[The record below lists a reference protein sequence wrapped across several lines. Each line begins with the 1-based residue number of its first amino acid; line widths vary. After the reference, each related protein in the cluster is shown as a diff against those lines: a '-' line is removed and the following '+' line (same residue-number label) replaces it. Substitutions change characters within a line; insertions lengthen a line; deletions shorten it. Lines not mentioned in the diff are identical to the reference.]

1 MLGTAEIVQAR
12 NILEEIK
19 RLEHVQDVS
28 LVSRGGM
35 YVLGE
40 PPRGVHQE
48 TYAAMSGIIVGAAE
62 TTAAEMKDNL
72 GHVHVKLSERDLL
85 LVGAS
90 NRYILVITTDG
101 RTEIEKTMKAISQL
115 LGKTDMAL

>member
-1 MLGTAEIVQAR
+1 MAEIAQAR
-12 NILEEIK
+12 SVLEEIK

-72 GHVHVKLSERDLL
+72 RHVHVRLSGRDLL
-85 LVGAS
+85 LVTAS
-90 NRYILVITTDG
+90 NRYIIAITTDG
-101 RTEIEKTMKAISQL
+101 KSEIEKTVKSIQQL
-115 LGKTDMAL
+115 LTKTEMDL

>member
-1 MLGTAEIVQAR
+1 MAEITQAR
-12 NILEEIK
+12 NVLEEIK
-19 RLEHVQDVS
+19 RLEHVHDVS

-40 PPRGVHQE
+40 PPHGVHQE
-48 TYAAMSGIIVGAAE
+48 TYAAMSGIMIGAAE

-72 GHVHVKLSERDLL
+72 RHVHVRLSEKDLL
-85 LVGAS
+85 LVAAS

-101 RTEIEKTMKAISQL
+101 KSEVEKTVKSIQQLISKSEMQI
-115 LGKTDMAL
+115 

>member
-1 MLGTAEIVQAR
+1 MAEIAQAR
-12 NILEEIK
+12 SVLEEIK
-19 RLEHVQDVS
+19 HLEHVRDVS

-48 TYAAMSGIIVGAAE
+48 TYAAMSGIMVGAAE

-72 GHVHVKLSERDLL
+72 KHVHVRLSERDLL
-85 LVGAS
+85 LVTAR
-90 NRYILVITTDG
+90 NRYILAITTDG
-101 RTEIEKTMKAISQL
+101 KPEIDRVIKEIQQL
-115 LGKTDMAL
+115 LTRSEMDL

>member
-1 MLGTAEIVQAR
+1 MAEIAQAR
-12 NILEEIK
+12 NVLEEIK

-35 YVLGE
+35 YVLGD

-48 TYAAMSGIIVGAAE
+48 TYAAMSGIIIGAAE

-72 GHVHVKLSERDLL
+72 RHVHVRLIEKDLL
-85 LVGAS
+85 LVAAS
-90 NRYILVITTDG
+90 NRYILAITTDG
-101 RTEIEKTMKAISQL
+101 RSEVENMVRAIQQL
-115 LGKTDMAL
+115 LSKTDMQL

>member
-1 MLGTAEIVQAR
+1 MAEIAQAR
-12 NILEEIK
+12 NVLEEIK
-19 RLEHVQDVS
+19 HLEHVKDVS

-48 TYAAMSGIIVGAAE
+48 TYAAMSGIMIGAAE

-72 GHVHVKLSERDLL
+72 RHVHVRLTEKDLL
-85 LVGAS
+85 LVAAS
-90 NRYILVITTDG
+90 SRYILAITTDG
-101 RTEIEKTMKAISQL
+101 KSDVEKTVKAIKEL
-115 LGKTDMAL
+115 LLNTEMGL